1 MATRKCLRCGD
12 PYQASRTT
20 AKYCSPSCRSYASQ
34 ERRGLVVNSS
44 EKPKTVEVEVD
55 QSSGLVA
62 ATQETLELAGRLD
75 TVAGQQALRIAEAMT
90 GRETGA
96 GLAALSK
103 ALSSVMAEALDGVRS
118 SADHL
123 DELKARREARRAG

>member
-1 MATRKCLRCGD
+1 MATRKCLRCGS
-12 PYQASRTT
+12 PYKAARTT
-20 AKYCSPSCRSYASQ
+20 AKYCTASCRSMASQ
-34 ERRGLVVNSS
+34 ERRGLLPAMKKPPAVV
-44 EKPKTVEVEVD
+44 VD
-55 QSSGLVA
+55 VDEPSSGLIESTRA
-62 ATQETLELAGRLD
+62 ALEQAGRLE
-75 TVAGQQALRIAEAMT
+75 TVAGQSALRIAQAMT

>member
-1 MATRKCLRCGD
+1 M
-12 PYQASRTT
+12 
-20 AKYCSPSCRSYASQ
+20 
-34 ERRGLVVNSS
+34 
-44 EKPKTVEVEVD
+44 
-55 QSSGLVA
+55 VA